1 MRRREFIALLGGRT
15 FRGNHGACGDTC
27 DRLFIPWGR
36 LESDAAHVS
45 GSYGNQWVA
54 AY

>member
-1 MRRREFIALLGGRT
+1 MRRREFIALGGRT
-15 FRGNHGACGDTC
+15 CRGNHGACGDPG
-27 DRLFIPWGR
+27 DRLFIPFCR

-54 AY
+54 AN